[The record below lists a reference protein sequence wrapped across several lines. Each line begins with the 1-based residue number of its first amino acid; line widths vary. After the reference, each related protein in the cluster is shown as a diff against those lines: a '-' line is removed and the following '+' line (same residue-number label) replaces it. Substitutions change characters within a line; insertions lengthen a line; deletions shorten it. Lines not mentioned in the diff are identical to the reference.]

1 MWLLSFISFA
11 VAILSG
17 LGVGSAGLL
26 VVYLTAIEH
35 QAQLTAQGLNLL
47 FFLFSSGAALTVHLL
62 RTPLLFGCILLLLPG
77 GVAGSLLGTA
87 LAHRLPEALLRR
99 LFGLLL
105 ILSGAAGLFRKG
117 KGQKGSAAQEKKGK
131 I

>member
-1 MWLLSFISFA
+1 MWLLAFVAFG

-26 VVYLTAIEH
+26 VVFLTAVL
-35 QAQLTAQGLNLL
+35 QAPQLVAQGLNLV

-77 GVAGSLLGTA
+77 GVLGSYLGSV
-87 LAHRLPEALLRR
+87 LAHAISEGLLRR
-99 LFGLLL
+99 LFGFLL
-105 ILSGAAGLFRKG
+105 IAAGSMSLFRP
-117 KGQKGSAAQEKKGK
+117 QKNRYHL
-131 I
+131 

>member
-1 MWLLSFISFA
+1 MMWLLAFVAFG

-26 VVYLTAIEH
+26 VVFLTAVL
-35 QAQLTAQGLNLL
+35 QAPQLVAQGLNLV

-77 GVAGSLLGTA
+77 GVLGSYLGSV
-87 LAHRLPEALLRR
+87 LAHAISEGLLRR
-99 LFGLLL
+99 LFGFLL
-105 ILSGAAGLFRKG
+105 IAAGSMSLFRP
-117 KGQKGSAAQEKKGK
+117 QKNRYHL
-131 I
+131 